1 MQGRA
6 VHGVN
11 DQAAGWTKIKPL
23 AGKGTK
29 IIMAT
34 LRISTPD
41 SYNPLQIVTA
51 CGKVLSDLLDSITA
65 EHAVLCSV
73 FLIILLAEVS
83 KMIVKDFME
92 FVTASGYISSF

>member
-1 MQGRA
+1 MDEFIRLLPNESGK
-6 VHGVN
+6 HGV
-11 DQAAGWTKIKPL
+11 A
-23 AGKGTK
+23 
-29 IIMAT
+29 MY
-34 LRISTPD
+34 

-92 FVTASGYISSF
+92 LVTASGYISSFGIGDDCVPE